1 MEERDSSSKR
11 RKRRRKGISIKE
23 AIFLLILIALLI
35 FSKPIINIVTEIFSL

>member
-11 RKRRRKGISIKE
+11 RRRKGISIKE